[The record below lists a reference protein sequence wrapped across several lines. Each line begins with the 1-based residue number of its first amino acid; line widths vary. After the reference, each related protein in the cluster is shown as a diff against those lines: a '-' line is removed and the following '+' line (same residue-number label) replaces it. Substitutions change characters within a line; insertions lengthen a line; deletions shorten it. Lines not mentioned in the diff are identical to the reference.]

1 MHTDPIADML
11 TRIRNAQLARKPL
24 VRLPASKSKRAI
36 LDVIAKSGFVKSVEE
51 DTTTKFP
58 ELIIEL
64 DTEKKVSLTRISKP
78 GRRIYQQAG
87 DLKMIKN
94 GLGISIVSTSQG
106 ILTNVEAY
114 KKGIGG
120 ELICEIY

>member
-36 LDVIAKSGFVKSVEE
+36 LDVIVKSGFVKAVSE
-51 DTTTKFP
+51 DMSTKFP
-58 ELIIEL
+58 ELIVEL
-64 DTEKKVSLTRISKP
+64 DAEKKVSLTRISKP

-87 DLKMIKN
+87 DLKTVKN

-106 ILTNVEAY
+106 MLTNTEAY